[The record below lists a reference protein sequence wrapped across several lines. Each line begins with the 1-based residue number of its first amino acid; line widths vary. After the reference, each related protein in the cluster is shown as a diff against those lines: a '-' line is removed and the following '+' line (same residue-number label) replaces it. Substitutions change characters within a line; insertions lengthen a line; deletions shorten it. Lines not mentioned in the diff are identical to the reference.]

1 MRRTE
6 TADLIH
12 QTSQLFSKSSYTVVL
27 TGAGISTASGIP
39 DFRSQG
45 TGLWEKDNPLEVASL
60 SAFKYRPEVF
70 YNWLR
75 PLAKEIWQAKPNPA
89 HIALAQLE
97 KAGYIKAIITQNIDG
112 LHQAAGA
119 ENVIEVHGSATTLTC
134 LYCQK
139 SFPGADFMQPFI
151 LAGKMPHCP
160 ICSRLLK
167 PDIILFEEMLPT
179 KAWNQA
185 QQHCEQADLILVI
198 GSSLEVTPASSL
210 PLYALEN
217 GAHLIINNY
226 SSTYLDD
233 RADVLLPMDIVQV
246 VPSIAKNLL

>member
-6 TADLIH
+6 TAELIH
-12 QTSQLFSKSSYTVVL
+12 QTSQLFSKSSYAVVL

-97 KAGYIKAIITQNIDG
+97 KAGHIKAIITQNIDG

-134 LYCQK
+134 LACQK
-139 SFPGADFMQPFI
+139 SFPGADFIQPFI
-151 LAGKMPHCP
+151 LAGEMPRCP
-160 ICSRLLK
+160 ICSSLLK
-167 PDIILFEEMLPT
+167 PDIILFEEMLPM

>member
-6 TADLIH
+6 TAELIH
-12 QTSQLFSKSSYTVVL
+12 QTSQLFSKSSYAVVL

-97 KAGYIKAIITQNIDG
+97 KAGHIKAIITQNIDG

-134 LYCQK
+134 LACQK
-139 SFPGADFMQPFI
+139 SFPGADFIPM
-151 LAGKMPHCP
+151 
-160 ICSRLLK
+160 
-167 PDIILFEEMLPT
+167 